1 MSLTDN
7 DKTIVMRVRKTTTK
21 SLSASI
27 NDYATILF
35 VASLVQVFSFE
46 LFET

>member
-7 DKTIVMRVRKTTTK
+7 DKTVMMRVRKTTTK

-27 NDYATILF
+27 NDYATWLST
-35 VASLVQVFSFE
+35 VAVVGLGAAFI
-46 LFET
+46 